1 MIQVVIFISVI
12 AVILGVRLL
21 LEMKKNDDL
30 WLELIIEEHKRRVLE
45 REFSQLRFNEMAFRT
60 AMSQIKVSP
69 DIKDAVHYAMVHA
82 HPDNGGKQ
90 EDFIKFRKCYE
101 QINV

>member
-1 MIQVVIFISVI
+1 MIRVVIFISVI

-21 LEMKKNDDL
+21 LEIMKNGA
-30 WLELIIEEHKRRVLE
+30 LEDALYIERRKRAMAEYVLAE
-45 REFSQLRFNEMAFRT
+45 AKFRET
-60 AMSQIKVSP
+60 AIKTSINQGKVSQ
-69 DIKDAVHYAMVHA
+69 DVKEAVHYAMVHA

-90 EDFIKFRKCYE
+90 EDFIRFRKCYE

>member
-12 AVILGVRLL
+12 AVILGVRLF

-60 AMSQIKVSP
+60 AMNQIKVSP

-101 QINV
+101 QINA

>member
-1 MIQVVIFISVI
+1 MILVVIFISVI
-12 AVILGVRLL
+12 AGILGARFL
-21 LEMKKNDDL
+21 LEMKKNDV
-30 WLELIIEEHKRRVLE
+30 LEYELSIEKRRRKLLESEVL
-45 REFSQLRFNEMAFRT
+45 QLRFNEMAFRT

-101 QINV
+101 RINF